1 VDAITFLTL
10 CQFLCFRLIVKI
22 SPRKLTWSGRSVR
35 ENTTPDKKSKPDDS
49 SPIQTNLIKPFSL
62 EDDLELSVTEG
73 SPFKTRTE
81 NLQEETKSKG
91 DLEGLSFLKFKDS
104 MKQNELESEEI
115 ISSIERCNTE
125 ITPDKTAPNDEQDKA
140 TNSCSKENV
149 QLSQNHDDKTQDYR
163 SETNQDFT
171 PKKCENEGS
180 QSFHHIVQKS
190 SSTPSD
196 KKKEEEEAK
205 KSSDKLISP
214 PLVPSF
220 EQTLNQISNE
230 ERTDSK
236 LKLTLSEMQIYFD
249 QSPFAEESS
258 LESEENDSS

>member
-1 VDAITFLTL
+1 M
-10 CQFLCFRLIVKI
+10 CFRLIVKI
-22 SPRKLTWSGRSVR
+22 SPRKLTWSGRTVR

-62 EDDLELSVTEG
+62 EDDLELSVTQG

-81 NLQEETKSKG
+81 NLQEETKSKE
-91 DLEGLSFLKFKDS
+91 DLEEVSFLKFKDS
-104 MKQNELESEEI
+104 MTQNELESEEI
-115 ISSIERCNTE
+115 ISSIERFNTE
-125 ITPDKTAPNDEQDKA
+125 ITADKTVTIDEEDKS
-140 TNSCSKENV
+140 TKSCSKENV
-149 QLSQNHDDKTQDYR
+149 QQSKNHDARLLDDKTQVYR

-171 PKKCENEGS
+171 PKKFENEGS
-180 QSFHHIVQKS
+180 QSFPHIVEKS
-190 SSTPSD
+190 SSTPSKEVKNLSTSGD
-196 KKKEEEEAK
+196 KKKEE
-205 KSSDKLISP
+205 DKLIIP

-220 EQTLNQISNE
+220 EQTLKQISNE